1 MNKELYPQVTLC
13 QLQNYKRKAVEAST
27 SNTSIHTST
36 NIRPEMEDYR
46 PGYPQYTA
54 LLSSHP
60 AFQNVRRFTRIRM
73 RLLLLKQDEI
83 TMLEES
89 LDRIDS
95 QEDRPLFLG
104 CARRDTNAS
113 RKDIIEKLTKAIDE
127 YGT

>member
-1 MNKELYPQVTLC
+1 M
-13 QLQNYKRKAVEAST
+13 
-27 SNTSIHTST
+27 SNSYISVHALTECFLEI
-36 NIRPEMEDYR
+36 EDYR

-104 CARRDTNAS
+104 SARRDVNAS
-113 RKDIIEKLTKAIDE
+113 RKDVVKKLTTALAE
-127 YGT
+127 YGTWIVK